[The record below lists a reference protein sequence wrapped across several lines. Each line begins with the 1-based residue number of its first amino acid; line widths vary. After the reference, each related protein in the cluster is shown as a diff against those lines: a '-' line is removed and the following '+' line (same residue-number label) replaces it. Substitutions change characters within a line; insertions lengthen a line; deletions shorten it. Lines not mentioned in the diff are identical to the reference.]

1 MTDSELLDLIYD
13 NDLEGMS
20 SLIDRYA
27 VAVYKTVADVLSG
40 VGTQE
45 DIEDCVADAFVAFY
59 NNIDDVDLSRAG
71 VKAYLCVIAFRRAVN
86 LYFTISPDSDKVF
99 SEYTV
104 EEMSEAMTDE
114 PEDEMPVLS
123 EVIKTLC
130 FKELDFEYASEET
143 SDDIT
148 EDYDE
153 EASEEYFEEDEEEPQ
168 RDIPEKNHSVVGSV
182 LKRLLLVVTF
192 VVIVLG
198 GVAAYNEFYLPETT
212 TTTTTTQPTTEAQP
226 YNPLLSA
233 IIAGNEKL
241 ITDLIS
247 NSLLLTQDILT
258 FAIESADK
266 ISYDSIRKIAEE
278 VKKKYGETGL
288 EPILE
293 DAILGD
299 IQSVLDRLRNK
310 SESEMTPAEK
320 LAYFFAQAIEGGKT
334 E

>member
-1 MTDSELLDLIYD
+1 
-13 NDLEGMS
+13 
-20 SLIDRYA
+20 
-27 VAVYKTVADVLSG
+27 
-40 VGTQE
+40 
-45 DIEDCVADAFVAFY
+45 
-59 NNIDDVDLSRAG
+59 

-99 SEYTV
+99 NEYTV

-114 PEDEMPVLS
+114 PESEMPVLS

-130 FKELDFEYASEET
+130 FKELDFEYVSEET
-143 SDDIT
+143 ADDIA

-153 EASEEYFEEDEEEPQ
+153 EASEECFEEDGEEPQ
-168 RDIPEKNHSVVGSV
+168 TDIPEKNHSVVGSV

-320 LAYFFAQAIEGGKT
+320 LAYFFAQAIEGGKA